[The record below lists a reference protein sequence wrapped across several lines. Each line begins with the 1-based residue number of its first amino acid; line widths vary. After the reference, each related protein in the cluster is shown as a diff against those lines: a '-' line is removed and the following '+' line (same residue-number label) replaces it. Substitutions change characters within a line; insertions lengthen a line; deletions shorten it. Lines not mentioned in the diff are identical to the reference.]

1 MPCPPA
7 PTEHCPARG
16 TSPWI
21 VPSAALLVEAEVALD
36 TYGLLDGGVKAAW
49 ETFADEVH
57 VDFDHE
63 WLYESTFGI
72 GEDPDYARLG
82 IAPTGLKDWFTP
94 FNSGCGT
101 IEVRQAS

>member
-1 MPCPPA
+1 
-7 PTEHCPARG
+7 
-16 TSPWI
+16 
-21 VPSAALLVEAEVALD
+21 
-36 TYGLLDGGVKAAW
+36 
-49 ETFADEVH
+49 

-63 WLYESTFGI
+63 WLYQSTFGI